1 MKSRVKYKH
10 SDIVWN
16 ILTVLVLLAIA
27 GMVLYFVFIYY
38 YPTSPLNTY
47 PPPTEAVAL
56 VLPTNPPPTAT
67 VVSLTWTP
75 VRIASVT
82 RTPTLT
88 KTVTV
93 TVTPSFTPVTPSLTP
108 TITETLTP
116 EITDTSRPYSP
127 FPFMLQGPP
136 ASRPAADFQANHT
149 CSWMGVAGYV
159 VDMQNRPLT
168 GITVQLVGSLN
179 QRYVEQ
185 TSLTGTALAYGQS
198 GYEFTVADAMI
209 GSQKSLSVYLLD
221 QAGLPLSEKVTFDTF
236 DDCSKNLVLIN
247 FKQVR

>member
-1 MKSRVKYKH
+1 MKSRAKH
-10 SDIVWN
+10 TDIIWN

-27 GMVLYFVFIYY
+27 GMVVYFVFIYNN
-38 YPTSPLNTY
+38 PTSPLNTY
-47 PPPTEAVAL
+47 PPPTQAVA
-56 VLPTNPPPTAT
+56 VIIPTNPPPTAT
-67 VVSLTWTP
+67 VVPFTLTP

-88 KTVTV
+88 RTATL
-93 TVTPSFTPVTPSLTP
+93 TLTPSNTPVTPTLTP

-116 EITDTSRPYSP
+116 AITDTTRPYAP

-136 ASRPAADFQANHT
+136 AFRPASEYNHT
-149 CSWMGVAGYV
+149 CDWMGVAGYV

-179 QRYVEQ
+179 RLYVEQ

-198 GYEFTVADAMI
+198 GYEFTLTNTLV
-209 GSQKSLSVYLLD
+209 GSVKSLSVYLLD
-221 QAGLPLSEKVTFDTF
+221 QAGLQLSEKVTFDTF
-236 DDCSKNLVLIN
+236 ADCSKNLILIN

>member
-1 MKSRVKYKH
+1 MKSRAKH
-10 SDIVWN
+10 TDIIWN

-47 PPPTEAVAL
+47 PPPTQAVAI
-56 VLPTNPPPTAT
+56 VLPTNPPPTVT
-67 VVSLTWTP
+67 VVPFTRTP
-75 VRIASVT
+75 ARIASVT

-88 KTVTV
+88 KTVTL
-93 TVTPSFTPVTPSLTP
+93 TLTPSNTPVTPTLTP

-116 EITDTSRPYSP
+116 EITDTTRPYSP

-136 ASRPAADFQANHT
+136 AFRPGSDFSHT
-149 CSWMGVAGYV
+149 CDWMGVAGHV
-159 VDMQNRPLT
+159 VDMQDRPAT

-179 QRYVEQ
+179 KLYVEQ

-198 GYEFTVADAMI
+198 GYEFTLTSTPV
-209 GSQKSLSVYLLD
+209 GSVKSLSVYLLD
-221 QAGLPLSEKVTFDTF
+221 QAGLQLSEKVTFGTF
-236 DDCSKNLVLIN
+236 ADCSKNLIWIN